1 VNLCI
6 RYIRYNDNNASKILF
21 SVTKYKFI
29 NEILIQLKKRLI
41 PIQHSRRVLSDF
53 IIEFEKC
60 ITIRIN

>member
-60 ITIRIN
+60 IIIRIN